1 MLFFENIFMLL
12 FGHAI
17 ADFVLQPDAMGYG
30 KNRNDKIHAKEH
42 SLFPVW
48 YYWLTAHALV
58 HGGIVY
64 MITGNIW
71 LGVLE
76 TVLHWIT
83 DFAKNEGWIGMHQD
97 QGIHISCKAG
107 YAFLF

>member
-12 FGHAI
+12 FGPAI

>member
-12 FGHAI
+12 FGHAV

-48 YYWLTAHALV
+48 YYWLTVHALV

-64 MITGNIW
+64 MITANIW

-97 QGIHISCKAG
+97 QGIHISCKVG
-107 YAFLF
+107 YALLF